1 MVSSWES
8 YPKKH
13 MDPDVKKNMAGTG
26 SDSGQRASFNYGHA
40 MNYNTQMSDDMK
52 LAMGAAKGRDLK
64 AEAQERKEMKDKA
77 RSSCTKWSIDVPG
90 APDVDYSQVGAMPNI
105 VWDKDHRSPNMKGD
119 YYHRPRPYRYDEEGI
134 CASRTTMLDCMDGG
148 LDPTDGAGA
157 KSPTYKDFDPR
168 ELKMKL
174 SRNVHTE
181 GDGNWYGYSKRHVKD
196 PGFPSP
202 RDKKEKDSHYKSQVG
217 DVLFPPRNGR
227 IFGTTMRDCMASGVT
242 KGKAFS
248 TVGAG
253 SKPSYPR
260 VGLDYDYEP
269 MSLAMPTHF
278 EQYKGGK
285 IAGEAMLP
293 SSQLDQWVRQ
303 DKPDQR
309 GAAGTSSRG
318 TTASERP
325 F

>member
-1 MVSSWES
+1 
-8 YPKKH
+8 
-13 MDPDVKKNMAGTG
+13 
-26 SDSGQRASFNYGHA
+26 
-40 MNYNTQMSDDMK
+40 
-52 LAMGAAKGRDLK
+52 
-64 AEAQERKEMKDKA
+64 
-77 RSSCTKWSIDVPG
+77 
-90 APDVDYSQVGAMPNI
+90 
-105 VWDKDHRSPNMKGD
+105 
-119 YYHRPRPYRYDEEGI
+119 
-134 CASRTTMLDCMDGG
+134 
-148 LDPTDGAGA
+148 
-157 KSPTYKDFDPR
+157 
-168 ELKMKL
+168 
-174 SRNVHTE
+174 
-181 GDGNWYGYSKRHVKD
+181 
-196 PGFPSP
+196 
-202 RDKKEKDSHYKSQVG
+202 
-217 DVLFPPRNGR
+217 
-227 IFGTTMRDCMASGVT
+227 MRDCMASGVT

-309 GAAGTSSRG
+309 GAAGASSRQS
-318 TTASERP
+318 TASERP